1 VNGAL
6 GHHAGLA
13 AEHQVA
19 ALYIQRGYRLQA
31 ERWRCAEGEI
41 DLIFASQNPIELVF
55 VEVKKSHSIARAA
68 THLRPAQMRRIY
80 RAAQLS
86 VADQPQ
92 GQLTPMRFDAAL
104 VDAIGAIPI
113 VGNAFAELEDFI
125 D

>member
-1 VNGAL
+1 MSGAL
-6 GHHAGLA
+6 GYHAGLA
-13 AEHQVA
+13 AEHNIA
-19 ALYIQRGYRLQA
+19 ALYIQRVHRLQA
-31 ERWRCAEGEI
+31 ECWRCAEGEI

-68 THLRPAQMRRIY
+68 TQLRPAQMRRIY

-92 GQLTPMRFDAAL
+92 GQLTPMPFDAAL
-104 VDAIGAIPI
+104 VDAIGAVPI